1 MILLNFLTS
10 DNFFFL
16 NFVKLNNLNMTSK
29 FIKFWVAAIFLLT
42 AMFSF
47 AGPQNLVITTSG
59 RLSTFCV
66 GSDETIKVYVV
77 DTTGEITNFSYQWY
91 YSAEAIMTN
100 ASGWTEIAGAEESVL
115 SFASVA
121 LADTGYYYCKIF
133 YGVGSSKRSPS
144 IEVRVVAGLPTII
157 GISAVPEVC
166 EGERVDMV
174 ADVTNYQIQNWY
186 FGGERISQGS
196 SCTIS
201 SASTA
206 NAGEYTF
213 VAENVCGEVE
223 NSFVFAVNELP
234 RIVSQPRSAG
244 ICAGDDLHFVVQAT
258 GTNLQYQWYYDG
270 APYPAVNHS
279 DTNDTLTIA
288 QAEHDP
294 ELYSNTFNVQVS
306 NMCATVTSINV
317 GTIVSEMPNIV
328 GNPMPETVCAGVE
341 VNLYADATTDY
352 PTDTIT
358 YQWYLDGVPVE
369 GEISNIITFAMDSA
383 HMGEYYC
390 EFTNGC
396 GTVRSNS
403 AQAIVKMPA
412 TVESQP
418 VDVSVCEGEAA
429 QLYAK
434 ITGVE
439 PIQYT
444 WLNSNGEGLDF
455 TDITTENTTGVHT
468 STLMANPASASHER
482 YYYCLATNE
491 CGSVRT
497 DTVYMHITQEIVV
510 YPSLPE
516 NYSLCSNIDTTISIA
531 DRVYQGSTLLDADDF
546 EAEGITFA
554 WHRQGEADILSSE
567 PYLRFADLQDDDAGR
582 YVCDVTNPCGTNS
595 AVQILISVIV
605 SPTIL
610 EQPQDLDVCAPDGSL
625 TLSLSAEGN
634 DLSYAWYRNG
644 EFVSTN
650 NPYYAPTIAP
660 EYGGE
665 YWCIVRSGY
674 GCPSAY
680 SDTVTV
686 TVGTTPVIT
695 WQPTPASMAICEGEE
710 YALRMRADG
719 DGIHYQWYNNGTAIS
734 GQTTDSLHID
744 HVTRNNDGVF
754 YCIASNACAEA
765 RTNMAMLTVNNAP
778 DMTLGPDRHPC
789 RGESILLGPQGD
801 EEYAHYSWNYGTF
814 GYQPTLTVNLGGTY
828 ILEVSDSAHGNCVAR
843 DTVIVTYH
851 DYFDIAFDTTPIV
864 TCGEFVLDA
873 GVGATEYLW
882 STTDISHSITVG
894 MNGYYMVTVDGDGY
908 GCTTSAGVNITI
920 GDEIVIDLGDD
931 FSASV
936 DSDVELSVPSVFDEY
951 VWNTGFTGPRLT
963 ISGEDYGVGPH
974 TFWVRVATGEC
985 YASDTIVI
993 NFLEG
998 GYVNEMSV
1006 PVASIY
1012 PNPASDYVNIVS
1024 ANGEMSAVQ
1033 VYDITGKLVQDIKLN
1048 DEAITLNVAAMVDA
1062 TYFVRIIYKDGNT
1075 GVSKLIINR

>member
-1 MILLNFLTS
+1 M
-10 DNFFFL
+10 
-16 NFVKLNNLNMTSK
+16 KNN
-29 FIKFWVAAIFLLT
+29 FIKFWVAAIFMLT
-42 AMFSF
+42 ATFSF
-47 AGPQNLVITTSG
+47 AGPLNLVITTSG
-59 RLSTFCV
+59 RASTFCV
-66 GSDETIKVYVV
+66 GADETIKVYVT
-77 DTTGEITNFSYQWY
+77 DTTGEITNFRYQWY
-91 YSAEAIMTN
+91 YSSVSLTQN
-100 ASGWTEIAGAEESVL
+100 VDGWTEITGAEQSTLPFNGVVQ
-115 SFASVA
+115 SNA
-121 LADTGYYYCKIF
+121 GYYYCKIF
-133 YGVGSSKRSPS
+133 FGMTFSNTRVSPV
-144 IEVRVVAGLPTII
+144 IEVNVVNGLPNILGIAAVAG
-157 GISAVPEVC
+157 VC
-166 EGERVDMV
+166 EGDTVNMV
-174 ADVTNYQIQNWY
+174 ADVANYQIQDWY
-186 FGGERISQGS
+186 FDGERIAQGS
-196 SCTIS
+196 SCTIYG
-201 SASTA
+201 ATPA

-213 VAENVCGEVE
+213 VAQNVCGEVE
-223 NSFVFAVNELP
+223 NSFMFAVTELP

-244 ICAGDDLHFVVQAT
+244 ICAGDDLHFGVRAT
-258 GTNLQYQWYYDG
+258 GSDLQYQWYYDG
-270 APYPAVNHS
+270 APYPSVNGT
-279 DTNDTLTIA
+279 DTHDTLIITQA
-288 QAEHDP
+288 QFDS
-294 ELYSNTFNVQVS
+294 ELYSNSRFCVQVS
-306 NMCATVTSINV
+306 NACATVTSINV
-317 GTIVSEMPNIV
+317 GTLVSEMPSVV
-328 GNPMPETVCAGVE
+328 GNPLPETVCAGTPVT
-341 VNLYADATTDY
+341 LSADATTNY
-352 PTDTIT
+352 PIDTIT
-358 YQWYLDGVPVE
+358 YQWYLEGEPVE
-369 GEISNIITFAMDSA
+369 GGNTNIITFAMDSA

-396 GTVRSNS
+396 GTVRSNG
-403 AQAIVKMPA
+403 AQVIVKMPP

-455 TDITTENTTGVHT
+455 TDITTENTTGIHT

-482 YYYCLATNE
+482 YYFCYATNE

-510 YPSLPE
+510 YPNLPE
-516 NYSLCSNIDTTISIA
+516 NYSLCSNVDTTISIA

-546 EAEGITFA
+546 EVEGITFA
-554 WHRQGEADILSSE
+554 WHRQGESDIISSE

-610 EQPQDLDVCAPDGSL
+610 EQPQDLDVCAPSGSL
-625 TLSLSAEGN
+625 TLSLTAEGN

-650 NPYYAPTIAP
+650 NPYNAPAVDTAF
-660 EYGGE
+660 GGT

-674 GCPSAY
+674 GCQSAY

-686 TVGTTPVIT
+686 TVGTTPEIT
-695 WQPTPASMAICEGEE
+695 WQPTPASMALCEGEE
-710 YALRMRADG
+710 YGLRMRATG
-719 DGIHYQWYNNGTAIS
+719 DGVHYQWYNNGVEIP
-734 GQTTDSLHID
+734 GQTTDSLHIA
-744 HVTRNNDGVF
+744 HVTRSNDGVF

-778 DMTLGPDRHPC
+778 DMTLGPDRNPC
-789 RGESILLGPQGD
+789 RGETIVLAPQGQ
-801 EEYAHYSWNYGTF
+801 EEYGHYSWNYGTY
-814 GYQPTLTVNLGGTY
+814 GYQPTLTVSLAGNY

-843 DTVIVTYH
+843 DTVVVVYH

-864 TCGEFVLDA
+864 TCGEFNLDA
-873 GVGATEYLW
+873 GVGAAEYLW
-882 STTDISHSITVG
+882 STTDITHSITVG

-936 DSDVELSVPSVFDEY
+936 DSIVEIGVPAIFESY
-951 VWNTGFTGPRLT
+951 TWNTGFTGPRLT
-963 ISGEDYGVGPH
+963 VDGSTYGVGSH
-974 TFWVRVATGEC
+974 TFWVLVTTGGCE
-985 YASDTIVI
+985 ARDTINI

-998 GYVNEMSV
+998 GYVDETSM

-1033 VYDITGKLVQDIKLN
+1033 VYDITGKLIQDIKLN
-1048 DEAITLNVAAMVDA
+1048 DEVITLNVAAMVDA